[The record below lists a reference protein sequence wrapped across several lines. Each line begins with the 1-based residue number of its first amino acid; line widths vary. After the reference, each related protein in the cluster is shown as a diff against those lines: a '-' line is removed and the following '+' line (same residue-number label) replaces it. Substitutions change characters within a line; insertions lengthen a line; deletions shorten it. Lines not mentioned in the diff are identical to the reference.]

1 MTYPRVFGLPHLS
14 EDAVAAFAD
23 GVLTPA
29 ATARAQR
36 HCAECSECADAVRGQ
51 REAAMM
57 LRTSAAPALPSGL
70 LDRLAGLPMS
80 ASLPP
85 PRSGLPT
92 MLGSDGIP
100 VFIAHDPSASRSC
113 LPQPDG
119 SQPGS
124 AQPDGSRRP
133 PVDGGHDRIAMPE
146 HRSNQH
152 RRGLL
157 PVTLLASVA
166 AVVAAGT
173 LGGNVSAAG
182 PVNDHPESPA
192 AVRFA
197 FDNVGSAETDQRQP
211 STYAPA
217 LVATSL
223 EQPQLVGSVEV
234 PIGIHRNV
242 IAAP

>member
-23 GVLTPA
+23 GVLAPA

-57 LRTSAAPALPSGL
+57 LRMSAAPALPSGL

-92 MLGSDGIP
+92 TLGSDGIP
-100 VFIAHDPSASRSC
+100 VFIAHDPS
-113 LPQPDG
+113 
-119 SQPGS
+119 
-124 AQPDGSRRP
+124 GSRTIP
-133 PVDGGHDRIAMPE
+133 PPIDGVQNRVTVSE
-146 HRSNQH
+146 HRSSHH

-157 PVTLLASVA
+157 PVTMLASVA

-173 LGGNVSAAG
+173 LGGNVTAAG
-182 PVNDHPESPA
+182 PVNDHPGAPA
-192 AVRFA
+192 AVQFGSNGVA
-197 FDNVGSAETDQRQP
+197 EAVVGRPQP
-211 STYAPA
+211 ATYAPA
-217 LVATSL
+217 LVASSL
-223 EQPQLVGSVEV
+223 EQAQSVGSVEV
-234 PIGIHRNV
+234 SVGIHRHA
-242 IAAP
+242 IPAP

>member
-23 GVLTPA
+23 GVLAPA

-36 HCAECSECADAVRGQ
+36 HCAECSECAEAVRGQ

-100 VFIAHDPSASRSC
+100 VFIAHDPS
-113 LPQPDG
+113 
-119 SQPGS
+119 
-124 AQPDGSRRP
+124 GSRAIPP
-133 PVDGGHDRIAMPE
+133 PVDGGHDRVAVPE
-146 HRSNQH
+146 HRSSHH

-157 PVTLLASVA
+157 PVTMLASVA

-173 LGGNVSAAG
+173 LGGNVTAAG
-182 PVNDHPESPA
+182 PANDHPGVPA
-192 AVRFA
+192 AVQFGSNGVA
-197 FDNVGSAETDQRQP
+197 QAVVGQP
-211 STYAPA
+211 QPATYAPA
-217 LVATSL
+217 LVASSL
-223 EQPQLVGSVEV
+223 ERAQSVGSVEV
-234 PIGIHRNV
+234 PVGIHRNA
-242 IAAP
+242 IPAP